1 MSQGRFA
8 VAGGR
13 CIPVG
18 DGGSGQDR
26 RTNMDI
32 DLKKLKMTDEEKQ
45 ELAWCYAYLEDSE
58 AKEIE
63 KEALDIAMREING
76 PEAAD
81 KLLELLVDVLLRNA
95 AEQRCVDE
103 Q

>member
-1 MSQGRFA
+1 
-8 VAGGR
+8 
-13 CIPVG
+13 
-18 DGGSGQDR
+18 
-26 RTNMDI
+26 MDI

>member
-1 MSQGRFA
+1 
-8 VAGGR
+8 
-13 CIPVG
+13 
-18 DGGSGQDR
+18 
-26 RTNMDI
+26 MDI
-32 DLKKLKMTDEEKQ
+32 DLKKLKMTDEEQQ

>member
-1 MSQGRFA
+1 M
-8 VAGGR
+8 
-13 CIPVG
+13 
-18 DGGSGQDR
+18 
-26 RTNMDI
+26 
-32 DLKKLKMTDEEKQ
+32 
-45 ELAWCYAYLEDSE
+45 LEDSE

>member
-1 MSQGRFA
+1 
-8 VAGGR
+8 
-13 CIPVG
+13 
-18 DGGSGQDR
+18 
-26 RTNMDI
+26 MDI

-81 KLLELLVDVLLRNA
+81 KLVELLVDVLLRNA